1 MNAYDPLRRLFL
13 QRAALTGAGAVLLL
27 AGCGG
32 GDKPAAE
39 ATGQAG
45 PAANAGAAAPGPR
58 SCDDLTGLTPS
69 QIQVRESFEYVEQ
82 AEDPAL
88 ACRLCEFWKAP
99 AAGTFCGGCTLFA
112 GPVNPEGSCNS
123 FSEA

>member
-1 MNAYDPLRRLFL
+1 MHAYDPLRRLFL
-13 QRAALTGAGAVLLL
+13 RRAALTGAGTVLLL
-27 AGCGG
+27 AGCGR

-39 ATGQAG
+39 AAGQAG
-45 PAANAGAAAPGPR
+45 AAADTAAAAPGPR
-58 SCDDLTGLTPS
+58 SCDDLTGLSPA
-69 QIQVRESFEYVEQ
+69 QIQVREAFEYVEQ

-88 ACRLCEFWKAP
+88 ACHLCEFWKEP
-99 AAGTFCGGCTLFA
+99 AAGSYCGGCTLFA